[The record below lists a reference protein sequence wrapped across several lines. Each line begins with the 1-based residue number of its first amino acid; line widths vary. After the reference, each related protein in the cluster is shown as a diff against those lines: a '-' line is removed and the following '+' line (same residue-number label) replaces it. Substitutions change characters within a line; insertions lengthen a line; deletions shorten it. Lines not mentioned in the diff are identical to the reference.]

1 MLQFIRKVK
10 LKDPQGIIKIHL
22 SNRFLIFLLPV
33 AVPIVLSGVSPSL
46 LFVGG
51 AYMVV
56 LFVVGAVDYRT
67 NPLFNSVEVHREMN
81 SKFSLGV
88 ENVVTLKLIN
98 RSRHQLTVRLK
109 DDFPDEFLF
118 DTVVHDCCVSPMD
131 QTDISYRLI
140 PLRRGIYQFVDIH
153 LRCHGIL
160 GLVVRQRCVPATTEI
175 KVYPNLQAIR
185 QYELL
190 VKRGTLH
197 QIGLKNSR
205 RFGEGTEME
214 RLREYFPD
222 DDFRRMDWNATARQ
236 RKPIVREFE
245 TERSQDIVIMLD
257 TGRLMAS
264 PILLEASAFRSAE
277 VISQKLRHSRDPD
290 HPDGMLPLML
300 KLDYAI
306 NTTLMTAYVS
316 TLKGDKVGLIAF
328 ADTVHQYLTP
338 KPGKKQF
345 LTMLE
350 AIYALPV
357 YSVEPDFEAAFKY
370 LAAKQR
376 KRALIILFTDILDSD
391 SAEGIAAYVS
401 QLSKH
406 HLVVCVTLTDS
417 GIVEV
422 AEQKPIDSKSVY
434 EKVIA
439 ERLLQEKRATLEI
452 LRRRGVITIDV
463 PAHQLT
469 MAVVNKYLELKA
481 KSQI

>member
-1 MLQFIRKVK
+1 M
-10 LKDPQGIIKIHL
+10 HL

-33 AVPIVLSGVSPSL
+33 AVPIVLSSLSPNL

-51 AYMVV
+51 AYVV
-56 LFVVGAVDYRT
+56 LLFVVGTVDYVT
-67 NPLFNSVEVHREMN
+67 NPISKSVEIRREMN

-88 ENVVTLKLIN
+88 ENVVTLRVTN
-98 RSRHQLTVRLK
+98 RSRYRLRLRFK

-118 DTVVHDCCVSPMD
+118 EAVIHDCQVSPM
-131 QTDISYRLI
+131 QHIDIPYRLT
-140 PLRRGIYQFVDIH
+140 PMRRGVYRFADTH
-153 LRCHGIL
+153 LRCWGIL
-160 GLVVRQRCVPATTEI
+160 GLIVRQRRVPAATEI

-190 VKRGTLH
+190 VKRGMLH

-222 DDFRRMDWNATARQ
+222 DDFRRIDWKATARQ

-264 PILLEASAFRSAE
+264 PILLETTTLPSAD
-277 VISQKLRHSRDPD
+277 VISQQA
-290 HPDGMLPLML
+290 ML

-328 ADTVHQYLTP
+328 ADTVHQYLAP

-350 AIYALPV
+350 MIYALPV
-357 YSVEPDFEAAFKY
+357 HAVEPDFETAFRY
-370 LAAKQR
+370 LASKQR
-376 KRALIILFTDILDSD
+376 KRALIILFTDILDKD
-391 SAEGIAAYVS
+391 SAEGIATYVA

-406 HLVVCVTLTDS
+406 HLIACVTLTDS
-417 GIVEV
+417 GIVEL
-422 AEQKPIDSKSVY
+422 AEQKSTDSKSVY
-434 EKVIA
+434 QKAIA
-439 ERLLQEKRATLEI
+439 ERLLQEKQATLEI
-452 LRRRGVITIDV
+452 PTSSRGYHDRCSCTSID
-463 PAHQLT
+463 HGGG
-469 MAVVNKYLELKA
+469 E
-481 KSQI
+481 

>member
-1 MLQFIRKVK
+1 M
-10 LKDPQGIIKIHL
+10 HL
-22 SNRFLIFLLPV
+22 SNRFLVFLLPI
-33 AVPIVLSGVSPSL
+33 AVPIVFSSLSPNL
-46 LFVGG
+46 LWVGG
-51 AYMVV
+51 VYVML
-56 LFVVGAVDYRT
+56 LFVVGTVDYVT
-67 NPLFNSVEVHREMN
+67 NPIFKRIEVHREMN

-88 ENVVTLKLIN
+88 ENVVTLKITN
-98 RSRHQLTVRLK
+98 RSRYRLRMRLK

-118 DTVVHDCCVSPMD
+118 EEVVHDCYVSPMHH
-131 QTDISYRLI
+131 TDVPYRLT
-140 PLRRGIYQFVDIH
+140 PLRRGIYRFADIH
-153 LRCHGIL
+153 LRCRGIL
-160 GLVVRQRCVPATTEI
+160 GLVIRQRRVSAATEI
-175 KVYPNLQAIR
+175 KVYPNLQAVR

-190 VKRGTLH
+190 VKRGMLH

-214 RLREYFPD
+214 RLREYLPD
-222 DDFRRMDWNATARQ
+222 DDFRRIDWNATARQ

-245 TERSQDIVIMLD
+245 TERSQDVVIMLD

-264 PILLEASAFRSAE
+264 PILLDASETPSAE
-277 VISQKLRHSRDPD
+277 EVSQKA
-290 HPDGMLPLML
+290 ML

-328 ADTVHQYLTP
+328 ADTVHQYLAP

-350 AIYALPV
+350 TIYALP
-357 YSVEPDFEAAFKY
+357 SHAVEPDFETAFRY
-370 LAAKQR
+370 LASKQR
-376 KRALIILFTDILDSD
+376 KRALIILFTDILDKD
-391 SAEGIAAYVS
+391 SAEGIAAYVA

-406 HLVVCVTLTDS
+406 HLVACVTLTDS
-417 GIVEV
+417 GIVEL
-422 AEQKPIDSKSVY
+422 AEQKSTDSKSVY
-434 EKVIA
+434 QKAIS
-439 ERLLQEKRATLEI
+439 ERLLQEKHATLEI
-452 LRRRGVITIDV
+452 LRRQGVITIDV

>member
-1 MLQFIRKVK
+1 MQF
-10 LKDPQGIIKIHL
+10 
-22 SNRFLIFLLPV
+22 SNRLLIFLLIG
-33 AVPIVLSGVSPSL
+33 AVPIALSGIAPNL
-46 LFVGG
+46 LFVAG
-51 AYMVV
+51 AYVVV
-56 LFVVGAVDYRT
+56 LFVVSAVDYHT
-67 NPLFNSVEVHREMN
+67 NPLLKSIEVHREMN

-88 ENVVTLKLIN
+88 ENVVTLKVIN
-98 RSRHQLTVRLK
+98 RTRHQLKVRLK
-109 DDFPDEFLF
+109 DDFPDEFLV
-118 DTVVHDCCVSPMD
+118 DEIVHDYYVSAMD
-131 QTDISYRLI
+131 QTDIPYRLT
-140 PLRRGIYQFVDIH
+140 PLRRGIYRFVDIH
-153 LRCHGIL
+153 LRCQGIL
-160 GLVVRQRCVPATTEI
+160 GLVVRQRRVQAATEI

-190 VKRGTLH
+190 VKRGMLH

-245 TERSQDIVIMLD
+245 TERSQDVVMMVD

-264 PILLEASAFRSAE
+264 PILLEASKLPATEAT
-277 VISQKLRHSRDPD
+277 SQKA
-290 HPDGMLPLML
+290 ML

-306 NTTLMTAYVS
+306 NTTLMAAYVS

-328 ADTVHQYLTP
+328 ADTVHQYLAP
-338 KPGKKQF
+338 RPGKKQF

-350 AIYALPV
+350 TVYALPV
-357 YSVEPDFEAAFKY
+357 HAVEPDFEAAFKY

-376 KRALIILFTDILDSD
+376 KRALIILFTDILDND

-417 GIVEV
+417 GIVEL
-422 AEQKPIDSKSVY
+422 AAQKFTDSTSVY
-434 EKVIA
+434 ERVIA

>member
-1 MLQFIRKVK
+1 M
-10 LKDPQGIIKIHL
+10 HL
-22 SNRFLIFLLPV
+22 SNRLLIFLLPV
-33 AVPIVLSGVSPSL
+33 AVPIALSGVSPSL

-56 LFVVGAVDYRT
+56 LFVVSAVDYLT
-67 NPLFNSVEVHREMN
+67 NPLFKNVEVHREMN
-81 SKFSLGV
+81 SKFSLGA
-88 ENVVTLKLIN
+88 ENVVRLKVIN
-98 RSRHQLTVRLK
+98 RSRYQLKMRLK

-118 DTVVHDCCVSPMD
+118 DAVVHDCSVSPMD
-131 QTDISYRLI
+131 QTDIAYRLT

-153 LRCHGIL
+153 LRGQGIL
-160 GLVVRQRCVPATTEI
+160 GLVVRQRRVPAATEI
-175 KVYPNLQAIR
+175 KVYPNLQAVR

-190 VKRGTLH
+190 VKRGMLH

-264 PILLEASAFRSAE
+264 PILLDATAPRSTE
-277 VISQKLRHSRDPD
+277 ILSQKSRKVRDPD
-290 HPDGMLPLML
+290 RPDLIRNSPPIQNLKTQVAGQMLPMML

-316 TLKGDKVGLIAF
+316 TLKGDKVGLMAF
-328 ADTVHQYLTP
+328 ADTVHQYLAP

-350 AIYALPV
+350 TIYALPV

-370 LAAKQR
+370 LATKQR

-406 HLVVCVTLTDS
+406 HLVACVTLTDS
-417 GIVEV
+417 GIVEL
-422 AEQKPIDSKSVY
+422 AEQQSTDSKSVY
-434 EKVIA
+434 EKAIA
-439 ERLLQEKRATLEI
+439 ERLLQEKQATLDI

-469 MAVVNKYLELKA
+469 MVVVNKYLELKA

>member
-1 MLQFIRKVK
+1 M
-10 LKDPQGIIKIHL
+10 HL
-22 SNRFLIFLLPV
+22 SNRLLIFLLIV
-33 AVPIVLSGVSPSL
+33 AVPIALSGVSPNL

-51 AYMVV
+51 AYIVV
-56 LFVVGAVDYRT
+56 LFVVSAVDYQT
-67 NPLFNSVEVHREMN
+67 NPLLKSIEVHREMN

-88 ENVVTLKLIN
+88 ENVVTLKVIN
-98 RSRHQLTVRLK
+98 RSRHQLKVRLK

-118 DTVVHDCCVSPMD
+118 DAVVHDRYVSAMD
-131 QTDISYRLI
+131 QTDISYRLT
-140 PLRRGIYQFVDIH
+140 PLRRGIYRFVDIH
-153 LRCHGIL
+153 LRCQGIL
-160 GLVVRQRCVPATTEI
+160 GLVVRQRRIQAATEI

-190 VKRGTLH
+190 VKRGMLH

-222 DDFRRMDWNATARQ
+222 DDFRCMDWNATARQ

-245 TERSQDIVIMLD
+245 TERSQDVVIMVD

-264 PILLEASAFRSAE
+264 PILLETSRLPSTEAT
-277 VISQKLRHSRDPD
+277 SQKA
-290 HPDGMLPLML
+290 ML

-316 TLKGDKVGLIAF
+316 TLKGDKIGLIAF
-328 ADTVHQYLTP
+328 ADTVHQYLAP
-338 KPGKKQF
+338 RPGKKQF

-357 YSVEPDFEAAFKY
+357 HAVEPDFEAAFKY

-401 QLSKH
+401 QLSKR
-406 HLVVCVTLTDS
+406 HLVACVTLTDS
-417 GIVEV
+417 GIVEL
-422 AEQKPIDSKSVY
+422 AQQKSTDSKSVY
-434 EKVIA
+434 QKAIA
-439 ERLLQEKRATLEI
+439 ERLLQEKHATLEI

>member
-1 MLQFIRKVK
+1 MHV
-10 LKDPQGIIKIHL
+10 

-33 AVPIVLSGVSPSL
+33 AVPIALSSLSPSL

-51 AYMVV
+51 AYVV
-56 LFVVGAVDYRT
+56 LLFIVGTVDYVT
-67 NPLFNSVEVHREMN
+67 NPIAKTVEVRREMN

-88 ENVVTLKLIN
+88 ENVVTLRVTN
-98 RSRHQLTVRLK
+98 RSRYRLRMRLK

-118 DTVVHDCCVSPMD
+118 EAVIHDCQVSPM
-131 QTDISYRLI
+131 QHIDIPYRLT
-140 PLRRGIYQFVDIH
+140 PRRRGVYRFADTH
-153 LRCHGIL
+153 LRCWGIL
-160 GLVVRQRCVPATTEI
+160 GLVVRQRRVPAAAEI

-190 VKRGTLH
+190 VKRGMLH

-222 DDFRRMDWNATARQ
+222 DDFRRIDWKATARQ

-264 PILLEASAFRSAE
+264 PILLETTARPAAE
-277 VISQKLRHSRDPD
+277 IISQKA
-290 HPDGMLPLML
+290 ML

-328 ADTVHQYLTP
+328 ADTVHQYLAP

-350 AIYALPV
+350 TIYALPV
-357 YSVEPDFEAAFKY
+357 HPVEPDFETAFRY
-370 LAAKQR
+370 LASKQR
-376 KRALIILFTDILDSD
+376 KRALIILFTDILDKD
-391 SAEGIAAYVS
+391 SAEGIAAYVA

-406 HLVVCVTLTDS
+406 HLVACVTLTDS
-417 GIVEV
+417 GIVEL
-422 AEQKPIDSKSVY
+422 AEQKSTDSSSVY
-434 EKVIA
+434 QKAIA
-439 ERLLQEKRATLEI
+439 ERLLQEKHETLEI

>member
-1 MLQFIRKVK
+1 M
-10 LKDPQGIIKIHL
+10 HL
-22 SNRFLIFLLPV
+22 SNRLLIFLLPIV
-33 AVPIVLSGVSPSL
+33 VPIVLSSVAPSL
-46 LFVGG
+46 LFLGG
-51 AYMVV
+51 AYVVV
-56 LFVVGAVDYRT
+56 LFVVSAVDYVT
-67 NPLFNSVEVHREMN
+67 NPLLKRVEVHREMN

-88 ENVVTLKLIN
+88 ENVVTLKVIN
-98 RSRHQLTVRLK
+98 RSRYPLKVRLK
-109 DDFPDEFLF
+109 DDFPNEFLF
-118 DTVVHDCCVSPMD
+118 DEVVHDCYVSPMD
-131 QTDISYRLI
+131 HTDILYRLT

-153 LRCHGIL
+153 LRCQGIL
-160 GLVVRQRCVPATTEI
+160 GLVVRQRRVPAVTEI
-175 KVYPNLQAIR
+175 KVYPNLQAVR

-190 VKRGTLH
+190 VKRGMLH

-214 RLREYFPD
+214 RLREYSPD
-222 DDFRRMDWNATARQ
+222 DDFRRIDWKATARQ

-245 TERSQDIVIMLD
+245 TERSQDVIIMLD

-264 PILLEASAFRSAE
+264 PILLEATTLPSAE
-277 VISQKLRHSRDPD
+277 VISQKA
-290 HPDGMLPLML
+290 ML
-300 KLDYAI
+300 KLDYAV

-328 ADTVHQYLTP
+328 ADTVHQYLAP

-350 AIYALPV
+350 TIYALPV
-357 YSVEPDFEAAFKY
+357 HSVEPDFEVAFKY
-370 LAAKQR
+370 LASKQR

-406 HLVVCVTLTDS
+406 HLVACVTLTDS
-417 GIVEV
+417 GIVEL
-422 AEQKPIDSKSVY
+422 AEQKSTDSQSVY
-434 EKVIA
+434 QKAIA
-439 ERLLQEKRATLEI
+439 ERLLQEKQATLEI

>member
-1 MLQFIRKVK
+1 M
-10 LKDPQGIIKIHL
+10 HL
-22 SNRFLIFLLPV
+22 SNRLLIFLLPV
-33 AVPIVLSGVSPSL
+33 AVPIVLSSVAPSL
-46 LFVGG
+46 LFLGG
-51 AYMVV
+51 AYVVV
-56 LFVVGAVDYRT
+56 LFVVSAVDYVT
-67 NPLFNSVEVHREMN
+67 NPLLKRVEVHREMN

-88 ENVVTLKLIN
+88 ENVVTLKVIN
-98 RSRHQLTVRLK
+98 RSRYPLKVRLK
-109 DDFPDEFLF
+109 DDFPNEFLF
-118 DTVVHDCCVSPMD
+118 DAVVHDCSVSPMD
-131 QTDISYRLI
+131 HVDISYRLT

-153 LRCHGIL
+153 LRCQGTL
-160 GLVVRQRCVPATTEI
+160 GLVVRQRRVSAATEI
-175 KVYPNLQAIR
+175 KVYPNLQAVR

-190 VKRGTLH
+190 VKRGMLH

-214 RLREYFPD
+214 RLREYSPD
-222 DDFRRMDWNATARQ
+222 DDFRRIDWKATARQ

-245 TERSQDIVIMLD
+245 TERSQDVVIMLD

-264 PILLEASAFRSAE
+264 PILLEATTLPSSE
-277 VISQKLRHSRDPD
+277 VISQKA
-290 HPDGMLPLML
+290 ML

-328 ADTVHQYLTP
+328 ADTVHQYLAP

-350 AIYALPV
+350 TIYALPAH
-357 YSVEPDFEAAFKY
+357 SVEPDFEVAFKY
-370 LAAKQR
+370 LASKQR

-406 HLVVCVTLTDS
+406 HLVTCVTLTDS
-417 GIVEV
+417 GIVEL
-422 AEQKPIDSKSVY
+422 AEQKSTDSKSVY
-434 EKVIA
+434 EKAIA
-439 ERLLQEKRATLEI
+439 ERLLQEKHATLEI

-481 KSQI
+481 KSKI

>member
-1 MLQFIRKVK
+1 
-10 LKDPQGIIKIHL
+10 
-22 SNRFLIFLLPV
+22 
-33 AVPIVLSGVSPSL
+33 
-46 LFVGG
+46 
-51 AYMVV
+51 MVV
-56 LFVVGAVDYRT
+56 LLVVSAVDYLT
-67 NPLFNSVEVHREMN
+67 NPLFKGVEVHREMN

-88 ENVVTLKLIN
+88 ENVVTLKVIN
-98 RSRHQLTVRLK
+98 RSRHQLKGHLK

-118 DTVVHDCCVSPMD
+118 DRSVHDCCISPMD
-131 QTDISYRLI
+131 RADISYRLT
-140 PLRRGIYQFVDIH
+140 PLRRGIYRFVDIH
-153 LRCHGIL
+153 LRCQGIL
-160 GLVVRQRCVPATTEI
+160 GLVVRQRCVSAATEI
-175 KVYPNLQAIR
+175 KVYPNLQAVR

-190 VKRGTLH
+190 VKRGMLH

-214 RLREYFPD
+214 RLREYLPD

-245 TERSQDIVIMLD
+245 TERSQDIVILLD

-264 PILLEASAFRSAE
+264 PILLETTTPPSAA
-277 VISQKLRHSRDPD
+277 VMSQKA
-290 HPDGMLPLML
+290 ML

-328 ADTVHQYLTP
+328 ADTVHQYLAP

-350 AIYALPV
+350 TIYALPV
-357 YSVEPDFEAAFKY
+357 HSVEPDFEVAFKY
-370 LAAKQR
+370 LSSKHR

-417 GIVEV
+417 GIIEL
-422 AEQKPIDSKSVY
+422 AEQKSTDSKSVY
-434 EKVIA
+434 QKAIA
-439 ERLLQEKRATLEI
+439 ERLLQEKHATLEI

-481 KSQI
+481 TSKI